1 MQPIRGRH
9 SLSLSLLRGQGEWD
23 LRGLLSTK
31 EGHHS
36 TFSGTHVLFGPPTRL
51 PVLRRI
57 LGEGLVVGVY
67 LPARPLIRPPRGGS
81 NPLLRRLQSKL
92 AAFVW
97 PPFAG
102 THARC
107 MAPGGKGWTSGGWE
121 KMHLKTQMHFPAAAA
136 CPGKNLRGEREK
148 TDQCSSCNPAQN
160 IFEYLYNMLCFV
172 KNILCLWYVAGV

>member
-57 LGEGLVVGVY
+57 LVVGVF

-81 NPLLRRLQSKL
+81 K
-92 AAFVW
+92 
-97 PPFAG
+97 PF
-102 THARC
+102 
-107 MAPGGKGWTSGGWE
+107 
-121 KMHLKTQMHFPAAAA
+121 
-136 CPGKNLRGEREK
+136 
-148 TDQCSSCNPAQN
+148 
-160 IFEYLYNMLCFV
+160 
-172 KNILCLWYVAGV
+172 